1 MASKWALLVGVSEYS
16 FMNDLRF
23 APRDAEAVAQRL
35 IDDWDY
41 PKSNV
46 VVMSDLA
53 DDAALK
59 PGRGMIGNQLER
71 LREHDLRAE
80 DELFFFFS
88 GHGLAKGNKDYLV
101 PFDCNPGRVDRDGI
115 AIGSLVEDLEST
127 GSRRIFMFIDACRN
141 ELSPPDA
148 GAKGPDNTEFLGV
161 ETDSLLSGCDPVI
174 AAFFSCN
181 PQKRSFEIAKEIQA
195 GAFTYALLDAMAD
208 DSKVETL
215 SQLKQH
221 FEAFV
226 PTLTTKHGF
235 ESQQPYLI
243 TAKGVD
249 PKTVDIFSRALS
261 VESTQLIDW
270 MNDAWEKAGTPLRQ
284 DEKDGASVYAI
295 AVDLASERLARLTG
309 PKRAARNLLDA
320 FCDGRLDYDDFKPR
334 FLKLYRAGQSAGR
347 PNLKPR
353 GRAPGGGRS

>member
-16 FMNDLRF
+16 FMSDLRF
-23 APRDAEAVAQRL
+23 APRDAETVAQRL
-35 IDDWDY
+35 IDDWEY
-41 PKSNV
+41 PQANV

-53 DDAALK
+53 EDAALK

-71 LREHDLRAE
+71 LKERGLGAD

-88 GHGLAKGNKDYLV
+88 GHGLAKGRKDYLV
-101 PFDCNPGRVDRDGI
+101 PADCNPGRVDQDGI
-115 AIGSLVEDLEST
+115 AIASLVDDLQST

-148 GAKGPDNTEFLGV
+148 GAKGPDNTEFMGV
-161 ETDSLLSGCDPVI
+161 EADSLLTGRDPVI

-181 PQKRSFEIAKEIQA
+181 PQKRSFEIARDIQA
-195 GAFTYALLDAMAD
+195 GAFTHALLAAMAD

-221 FEAFV
+221 FEALV
-226 PTLTTKHGF
+226 PTLTTRHGF

-249 PKTVDIFSRALS
+249 PTNVRLFSRALS
-261 VESTQLIDW
+261 DESTELI
-270 MNDAWEKAGTPLRQ
+270 NRINAAWEDEDSQLRL
-284 DEKDGASVYAI
+284 DESDGVDVYAI
-295 AVDLASERLARLTG
+295 GVELAAERLVRLTG
-309 PKRAARNLLDA
+309 PKRAARNLLHE
-320 FCDGRLDYDDFKPR
+320 FCEGRLVYDEFKPR
-334 FLKLYRAGQSAGR
+334 FLKLYRAGQSAAPTLR
-347 PNLKPR
+347 PR
-353 GRAPGGGRS
+353 GRGPGGGAS